1 MLLVY
6 ARHQFMLIQAE
17 SCINYCQV
25 IKVLLMLSLIKW
37 GRREYL
43 HYNPHIENV
52 TIQVKLNV

>member
-1 MLLVY
+1 
-6 ARHQFMLIQAE
+6 MLIQAE

-43 HYNPHIENV
+43 HYNPHIENA
-52 TIQVKLNV
+52 TIQVKFNE